1 MYEFCIIP
9 GMIFCINAILMYKDM
24 MNTLQWQ
31 ETRVERLEHM
41 VQYLTELMDSEI
53 IQKRTSTE
61 IIPMDTISTKESVY
75 KKND

>member
-24 MNTLQWQ
+24 MNTLHWQ

-53 IQKRTSTE
+53 IQKHTSTD
-61 IIPMDTISTKESVY
+61 IIPMDTVSTIESVY
-75 KKND
+75 KKNE